1 MQLPH
6 RDSLSTEENPLRFA
20 LSDEQEQLS
29 RAVREVHAGYGNRSP
44 ADLWHELTEM
54 GVLGLGLPEERG
66 GSGGGILELAL
77 VAEQTGA
84 ALAPIPMLAG
94 PVIAGMLLRQL
105 RTSESDPLI
114 AELSNGN
121 TVVAAADTMPWPAC
135 TTPVNG
141 LDVDLQNST
150 MSGVLSAVPFHP
162 GPGGTVLVLAG
173 AGSAAALVTFQ
184 LNGEGTQVTPAATL
198 DPSEP
203 LAAVR
208 LERVPVTI
216 LALGREA
223 TDAAMAAVE
232 AASAVLALEL
242 CGTGTAVFVEAVAY
256 AKTREQF
263 GRTIGSFQGLKHLLA
278 DRYVELDTTRAS
290 ALYACA
296 LADSDDPGAPAAAR
310 AALAAATE
318 VAHGA
323 ARDALQVFGGIGFTY
338 EHVAHRYL
346 RRTRARRS
354 LLGTPEQQLDA
365 LSHTLAIDNRSVLPG

>member
-1 MQLPH
+1 
-6 RDSLSTEENPLRFA
+6 LRFA
-20 LSDEQEQLS
+20 LSDEQDQLS
-29 RAVREVHAGYGNRSP
+29 RAVREVHAAYDNRSP

-54 GVLGLGLPEERG
+54 GVLGLGLAEERG

-84 ALAPIPMLAG
+84 ALAAIPMLAG

-105 RTSESDPLI
+105 RSSESDRLI
-114 AELSNGN
+114 AELSNGT

-135 TTPVNG
+135 TTPVPG
-141 LDVDLQNST
+141 LDIDLPSAT
-150 MSGVLSAVPFHP
+150 MSGALSAVPFQP
-162 GPGGTVLVLAG
+162 GAGGTVLVLAG
-173 AGSAAALVTFQ
+173 AGAAAALVTFQ
-184 LNGEGTQVTPAATL
+184 LSGEGTQVTPATTL

-208 LERVPVTI
+208 LERAPFTV
-216 LALGREA
+216 LALGQEA
-223 TDAAMAAVE
+223 TDAARAAVE
-232 AASAVLALEL
+232 TASAVLALEL
-242 CGTGTAVFVEAVAY
+242 CGTGTAVFAEAVAY

-263 GRTIGSFQGLKHLLA
+263 GRPIGSFQGLKHLLA
-278 DRYVELDTTRAS
+278 DRYVDLDSTRAS

-296 LADSDDPGAPAAAR
+296 LADNDDPGAPAAAR

-318 VAHGA
+318 AAHGA

-338 EHVAHRYL
+338 EHAAHRYV

-354 LLGTPEQQLDA
+354 LFGTPEQQLDA
-365 LSHTLAIDNRSVLPG
+365 LSHALAVDSGR